1 MENKKITKIVKE
13 PLSNEIEKNLSKN
26 KKVAAYARVS
36 SSSAEQRTSLDTQVK
51 YYKALISKKEN
62 WDFIEI
68 YYDYGISG
76 LSCKKRDGFN
86 RMVDD
91 ALAGKIDL
99 IITKSLSRFARNTVD
114 TLLVLR
120 KLTAAGVA
128 VYFEKENINTLDSD
142 GEFMITLLSSLAQE
156 ESRSM
161 SRNITLGHRK
171 RFSDGKYSVA
181 YSHFLGYD
189 RGKDGTP
196 VVNPEEAK
204 IVRLIY
210 RLYFFGANFGGIFDY
225 LNKCNILTPC
235 GNDSWDI
242 STVKRILTNEKYKGD
257 ALLQKTYKAHFL
269 DKRAKK
275 NNGEVPQYYV
285 SNGHEAIIPPEI
297 FDLLQE
303 EIEMRKKLLPGCK
316 SKITLNN
323 KVICNLCGSSYM
335 RSKNFWR
342 CRNLYD
348 GQKHCP
354 NIKND
359 YLEKSCAAVLKKEF
373 SQRVSVIETC
383 GALLSEIRPEME
395 KSECVKQIF
404 DYVKNT
410 DSLYYDDWLWRTAIK
425 NITVTENKDLI
436 FTFTDSH
443 KIVLSKFK

>member
-1 MENKKITKIVKE
+1 
-13 PLSNEIEKNLSKN
+13 
-26 KKVAAYARVS
+26 
-36 SSSAEQRTSLDTQVK
+36 
-51 YYKALISKKEN
+51 
-62 WDFIEI
+62 
-68 YYDYGISG
+68 
-76 LSCKKRDGFN
+76 
-86 RMVDD
+86 MVDD

-120 KLTAAGVA
+120 KLTAVGVA

-161 SRNITLGHRK
+161 SRNITWGHRK

-210 RLYFFGANFGGIFDY
+210 RLYFFGANFGGICDY

-235 GNDSWDI
+235 GNDSWDV

-269 DKRAKK
+269 NKRAKK
-275 NNGEVPQYYV
+275 NNGAVPQYYV

-323 KVICNLCGSSYM
+323 KVICGLCGSSYM
-335 RSKNFWR
+335 RSKSFWR

-348 GQKHCP
+348 RQKHCP

-359 YLEKSCAAVLKKEF
+359 YLESSCAAVLKKEF

-383 GALLSEIRPEME
+383 GALLSEIRPEIA

-404 DYVKNT
+404 DYIKNT

>member
-1 MENKKITKIVKE
+1 MEHKKITKIVKE

-120 KLTAAGVA
+120 KLTAVGVA

-161 SRNITLGHRK
+161 SRNITWGHRK

-210 RLYFFGANFGGIFDY
+210 RLYFFGANFGGICDY

-303 EIEMRKKLLPGCK
+303 EIEMRKNLLPGCK

-323 KVICNLCGSSYM
+323 KVICGLCGSSYM
-335 RSKNFWR
+335 RSKSFWR

-359 YLEKSCAAVLKKEF
+359 YLENSCAVVLKKEF
-373 SQRVSVIETC
+373 SQRASVIETC
-383 GALLSEIRPEME
+383 GALLSEIRPEMA
-395 KSECVKQIF
+395 KNECVKQIF

-436 FTFTDSH
+436 FTFTESH